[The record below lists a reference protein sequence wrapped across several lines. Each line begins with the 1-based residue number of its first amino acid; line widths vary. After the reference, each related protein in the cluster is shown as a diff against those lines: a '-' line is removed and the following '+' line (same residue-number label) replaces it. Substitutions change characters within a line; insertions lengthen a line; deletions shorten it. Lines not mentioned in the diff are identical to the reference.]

1 MGRFEKISEKIMPY
15 KIKSIIS
22 NTFADIMIINCG
34 KYFEVQRIN
43 YKHET
48 IFKKEVKKE
57 IIQLVLLSTNYMVLA
72 IYEDNKYEIINI
84 DKSEIIFS
92 SSFEKI
98 KIFKNQENIYEFVS
112 PYKSSSLLQE
122 NNNHLEYSIPSLN
135 INSFSKFDVS
145 KISFFESIEKKAK
158 NNFYIMDKKN
168 SVIYIS
174 QNVINPICEIKLFND
189 KNENE
194 IIEEG
199 DIDYSNYSLV
209 SMFPFFNKSIIYIS
223 QEKSEELFYHFNF
236 INPPS
241 LLNYTIHDSLFK
253 LYYSLY
259 IIDYMKDILNL
270 TEKLITKTKIFLFDK
285 YIDNNNLTF
294 KVDSTNEFK
303 YQSQLKNDFKNN
315 IFFGELS
322 LRLSNMYKKDLFTEG
337 SLNKLDDK
345 IHFNLKNIESIII
358 GNLKP
363 ALNRIEVYLKENHF
377 RNKEL
382 NSDKDNNFINIY
394 TSIELLLNDLIEISS
409 EYRNFIAWLY
419 SMANQYING
428 EKSANQIQ
436 NKKNGLDKIYIE
448 NNSIIDFVQ
457 EEKYN
462 MNSISTIF
470 EEKKENKDINNDSI
484 ENLDINNYS
493 SIDSNNNIFSKKY
506 LTKKNISFEKIINQQ
521 KKNKLDKKIKEKEKE
536 KAKEN
541 NDLNEKYIF
550 PKLDSMKSLIKEEIS
565 SNYLLLSKE
574 SRNLPEDFLIL
585 TGITEEIKKFNVTC
599 NESEEYII
607 YFTSKEKDKSILYI
621 IAINMNSQCKL
632 AKINFSYK
640 MNIKI
645 IDFKIS
651 IKNELLLL
659 VKTPMKTTE
668 SDEEMKEFKFTLIS
682 SDLSNYI
689 FYDVKNEKGNGGKFL
704 INLENFEGIEDIKID
719 DLADVEC
726 NDNSFL
732 ELTGKGFI
740 TLVDNSLNKIII
752 IDLIQ
757 DK

>member
-1 MGRFEKISEKIMPY
+1 MGKFEKISEKIMPY

-98 KIFKNQENIYEFVS
+98 KINKNQENIYEFVS
-112 PYKSSSLLQE
+112 PYKSSSLIQV
-122 NNNHLEYSIPSLN
+122 NNNNLEYPIPSLN

-145 KISFFESIEKKAK
+145 KISFFESIESKSK

-168 SVIYIS
+168 SIIYIS
-174 QNVINPICEIKLFND
+174 QNVINPICEIKLFNNN
-189 KNENE
+189 KNDNE

-199 DIDYSNYSLV
+199 EIDYSNYTLV
-209 SMFPFFNKSIIYIS
+209 SMFPFLNNSIIYIT
-223 QEKSEELFYHFNF
+223 QEKSDEFLYHFNY

-253 LYYSLY
+253 LYYSLH
-259 IIDYMKDILNL
+259 IIDYIKDILNL
-270 TEKLITKTKIFLFDK
+270 TEKLIAKTKIFLFDK

-294 KVDSTNEFK
+294 KVDSSNENK

-363 ALNRIEVYLKENHF
+363 ALNRIEVYLKENYF

-394 TSIELLLNDLIEISS
+394 TSIEFLLNDLIEISS

-428 EKSANQIQ
+428 EKSGNQIQ

-462 MNSISTIF
+462 MNSISTFF
-470 EEKKENKDINNDSI
+470 EEKKEIKEINNNSN
-484 ENLDINNYS
+484 ENLDIINYS

-506 LTKKNISFEKIINQQ
+506 LAKKNISFEKIIN
-521 KKNKLDKKIKEKEKE
+521 KEKPTKLGKKIKEKE

-541 NDLNEKYIF
+541 SDLNEKYIF

-574 SRNLPEDFLIL
+574 SRSLPQDFLIL
-585 TGITEEIKKFNVTC
+585 SGITEEIKSFNVTC
-599 NESEEYII
+599 NESNEYII
-607 YFTSKEKDKSILYI
+607 YFTSKEKDNSILYI
-621 IAINMNSQCKL
+621 IAININSQCKL

-651 IKNELLLL
+651 LKNELLLL

-682 SDLSNYI
+682 SDLSNYN
-689 FYDVKNEKGNGGKFL
+689 FYDVKNERENGGKL
-704 INLENFEGIEDIKID
+704 QINLENFENIEDIKID

>member
-1 MGRFEKISEKIMPY
+1 MGKFEKISEKIMPY

-98 KIFKNQENIYEFVS
+98 KINKNQENIYEFVS
-112 PYKSSSLLQE
+112 PYKSSSLIQV
-122 NNNHLEYSIPSLN
+122 NNNNLEYPIPSLN

-145 KISFFESIEKKAK
+145 KISFFESIESKSK

-168 SVIYIS
+168 SIIYIS
-174 QNVINPICEIKLFND
+174 QNVINPICEIKLFNNN
-189 KNENE
+189 KNDNE

-199 DIDYSNYSLV
+199 EIDYSNYTLV
-209 SMFPFFNKSIIYIS
+209 SMFPFLNNSIIYIT
-223 QEKSEELFYHFNF
+223 QEKSDEFLYHFNY

-253 LYYSLY
+253 LYYSLH
-259 IIDYMKDILNL
+259 IIDYIKDILNL

-294 KVDSTNEFK
+294 KVDSSNENK

-322 LRLSNMYKKDLFTEG
+322 LRLSNMYKKDLFTES

-363 ALNRIEVYLKENHF
+363 ALNRIEVYLKENYF

-394 TSIELLLNDLIEISS
+394 TSIEFLLNDLIEISS

-462 MNSISTIF
+462 MNSISTFF
-470 EEKKENKDINNDSI
+470 EEKKEIKEINNNSN
-484 ENLDINNYS
+484 ENLDIINYS

-506 LTKKNISFEKIINQQ
+506 LAKKNISFEKIINQQ
-521 KKNKLDKKIKEKEKE
+521 KPNKLDKKIKEKEK
-536 KAKEN
+536 AKDN

-550 PKLDSMKSLIKEEIS
+550 PKLDSMKSLIKEEIT

-574 SRNLPEDFLIL
+574 SRNLPQDFLVL
-585 TGITEEIKKFNVTC
+585 SGITEEIKKFNVTC
-599 NESEEYII
+599 NESNEYII
-607 YFTSKEKDKSILYI
+607 YFTSKEKDNSILYI
-621 IAINMNSQCKL
+621 IAININSQCKL

-651 IKNELLLL
+651 LKNELLLL

-682 SDLSNYI
+682 SDLSNYN
-689 FYDVKNEKGNGGKFL
+689 FYDVKSERENGGKL
-704 INLENFEGIEDIKID
+704 QINLENFENIEDIKID

>member
-1 MGRFEKISEKIMPY
+1 MGKFEKISEKIMPY

-98 KIFKNQENIYEFVS
+98 KMFKNQENIYEFVS
-112 PYKSSSLLQE
+112 PYKSSSLIQE
-122 NNNHLEYSIPSLN
+122 NNKNLEYPIPLLN

-409 EYRNFIAWLY
+409 EYRNFIAWVY

-484 ENLDINNYS
+484 VNLDIINYS

-668 SDEEMKEFKFTLIS
+668 NDEEMKEFKFTLIS

-689 FYDVKNEKGNGGKFL
+689 FYDVKNEKANGGKLL
-704 INLENFEGIEDIKID
+704 INLEKFEGIEDIKID

>member
-1 MGRFEKISEKIMPY
+1 MGKFEKISEKIMPY

-98 KIFKNQENIYEFVS
+98 KINKNQENIYEFVS
-112 PYKSSSLLQE
+112 PYKSSSLIQV
-122 NNNHLEYSIPSLN
+122 NNNNLEYPIPSLN

-145 KISFFESIEKKAK
+145 KISFFESIESKSK

-168 SVIYIS
+168 SIIYIS
-174 QNVINPICEIKLFND
+174 QNVINPICEIKLFNNN
-189 KNENE
+189 KNDNE

-199 DIDYSNYSLV
+199 EIDYSNYTLV
-209 SMFPFFNKSIIYIS
+209 SMFPFLNNSIIYIT
-223 QEKSEELFYHFNF
+223 QEKSDEFLYHFNY

-253 LYYSLY
+253 LYYSLH
-259 IIDYMKDILNL
+259 IIDYIKDILNL

-294 KVDSTNEFK
+294 KVDSSNENK

-363 ALNRIEVYLKENHF
+363 ALNRIEVYLKENYF
-377 RNKEL
+377 RNKGL
-382 NSDKDNNFINIY
+382 NSDKDTNFINIY
-394 TSIELLLNDLIEISS
+394 TSIEFLLNDLIEISS

-428 EKSANQIQ
+428 EKSGNQIQ

-462 MNSISTIF
+462 MNSIFTFF
-470 EEKKENKDINNDSI
+470 EEKKEIKEINNNSN
-484 ENLDINNYS
+484 ENLDIINYS

-506 LTKKNISFEKIINQQ
+506 LAKKNISFEKIINQQ
-521 KKNKLDKKIKEKEKE
+521 KPNKLDKKIKEKEK
-536 KAKEN
+536 AKDN

-550 PKLDSMKSLIKEEIS
+550 PKLDSMKSLIKEEIT

-574 SRNLPEDFLIL
+574 SRNLPQDFLVL
-585 TGITEEIKKFNVTC
+585 SGITEEIKKFNVTC
-599 NESEEYII
+599 NESNEYII
-607 YFTSKEKDKSILYI
+607 YFTSKEKDNSILYI
-621 IAINMNSQCKL
+621 IAININSQCKL

-651 IKNELLLL
+651 LKNELLLL

-682 SDLSNYI
+682 SDLSNYN
-689 FYDVKNEKGNGGKFL
+689 FYDVKSERENGGKL
-704 INLENFEGIEDIKID
+704 QINLENFENIEDIKID

>member
-1 MGRFEKISEKIMPY
+1 MGKFEKISEKIMPY

-98 KIFKNQENIYEFVS
+98 KINGNQENIYEFVS
-112 PYKSSSLLQE
+112 PYKSSSLIQE
-122 NNNHLEYSIPSLN
+122 NNNNLEYPIPSLN

-145 KISFFESIEKKAK
+145 KISFFESIESKSK

-168 SVIYIS
+168 SIIYIS
-174 QNVINPICEIKLFND
+174 QNVINPICEIKLFNNN
-189 KNENE
+189 KNDNE

-199 DIDYSNYSLV
+199 EIDYSNYTLV
-209 SMFPFFNKSIIYIS
+209 SMFPFLNNSIIYIT
-223 QEKSEELFYHFNF
+223 QEKSDEFLYHFNY

-253 LYYSLY
+253 LYYSLH
-259 IIDYMKDILNL
+259 IIDYIKDILNL

-294 KVDSTNEFK
+294 KVDSSNENK

-363 ALNRIEVYLKENHF
+363 ALNRIEVYLKENYF
-377 RNKEL
+377 RNKGL
-382 NSDKDNNFINIY
+382 NSDKDTNFINIY
-394 TSIELLLNDLIEISS
+394 TSIEFLLNDLIEISS

-428 EKSANQIQ
+428 EKSGNQIQ
-436 NKKNGLDKIYIE
+436 TKKNGLDKIYIE

-462 MNSISTIF
+462 MNSIFTFF
-470 EEKKENKDINNDSI
+470 EEKKEIKEINNNSN
-484 ENLDINNYS
+484 ENLDIINYS

-506 LTKKNISFEKIINQQ
+506 LAKKNISFEKIINQQ
-521 KKNKLDKKIKEKEKE
+521 KPNKLDKKIKEKEK
-536 KAKEN
+536 AKDN

-574 SRNLPEDFLIL
+574 SRNLPQDFLVL
-585 TGITEEIKKFNVTC
+585 SGITEEIKKFNVTC
-599 NESEEYII
+599 NESNEYII
-607 YFTSKEKDKSILYI
+607 YFTSKEKDNSILYI
-621 IAINMNSQCKL
+621 IAININSQCKL

-651 IKNELLLL
+651 LKNELLLL

-682 SDLSNYI
+682 SDLSNYN
-689 FYDVKNEKGNGGKFL
+689 FYDVKSERENGGKL
-704 INLENFEGIEDIKID
+704 QINLENFENIEDIKID